1 MGSHAQ
7 PYSHETSAIYHELE
21 DSSQQIRLLRCIPP
35 ADDDELNFELVT
47 IRLDAAPPFRAISYT
62 WGDRTQTSTIT
73 LNGSTTAISNNAFY
87 ALWQA
92 RSRSVDSLLWI
103 DSLCINQ
110 SDLAEKSA
118 QVQIMGDIF
127 ARADVVYACVG
138 PHADSSELIITTSLD
153 AERPENDE
161 EKVNEVK
168 GILKECTMLQRDIEP
183 AVMCWA
189 FYNVDQWYGSQTG
202 GVPSGKLLQELA
214 VSTFYLALIEFG
226 HRRYWRRLWSE

>member
-1 MGSHAQ
+1 MRSHAQ
-7 PYSHETSAIYHELE
+7 PYSYETRAIYRQLE
-21 DSSQQIRLLRCIPP
+21 HTSQQVRLLQSIQSG
-35 ADDDELNFELVT
+35 DDDELHFELVVV
-47 IRLDAAPPFRAISYT
+47 RLDTAPPFRAISYT
-62 WGDRTQTSTIT
+62 WGDSTQTRRIT
-73 LNGSTTAISNNAFY
+73 LNGSPAVVSNNAWY

-92 RSRSVDSLLWI
+92 QTRSPNSLLWI

-153 AERPENDE
+153 VERPENDE
-161 EKVNEVK
+161 EKVNEVR
-168 GILKECTMLQRDIEP
+168 GILKECAMLQRDIEP

-189 FYNVDQWYGSQTG
+189 FYNVDQWYGSQPG
-202 GVPSGKLLQELA
+202 GVPSDKLLQKLA
-214 VSTFYLALIEFG
+214 VSTFYLALVEFG
-226 HRRYWRRLWSE
+226 HRRYWRRLWSK